1 MTASHLTYLAA
12 REHINDLVRDA
23 DRRRQTAQTRPP
35 RRLALPLPR
44 MLARRSPRATT
55 A

>member
-23 DRRRQTAQTRPP
+23 DRRRVAADARSA
-35 RRLALPLPR
+35 RRLGLSIPR
-44 MLARRSPRATT
+44 VLIRRSPRAATV
-55 A
+55 